1 MLLARQTY
9 AAMAEIVVKQLP
21 TGARLIDW
29 VGERLR
35 VHWMGQVPEYKH
47 IVVGL
52 LDVQEVKDAILGWW
66 GVLVGALVENSK
78 KPPSSK
84 RALAYEKK
92 REEERFPKQEEF
104 SSEPSI
110 VRKALELG
118 VDSRRVAH
126 KLTCVFGAIDE
137 VADKTLTQQTDAA
150 HLVKVAYPA
159 EDVDLDVHQ
168 RRLVYNIAGWLLS
181 SALSRVSRQRSLGSA
196 FLPFFNSHKVASAE
210 EFREAYPH
218 FSGLEFVV
226 EERNNPWEG
235 KGLIFASADF
245 FLFVRAL
252 ESGYR
257 SSLLNPALLAAP
269 LSFGKKVS
277 ACQEAHIEQRGT
289 LAAAVATPMQ
299 PALRNTWSSSRT

>member
-1 MLLARQTY
+1 MKAIIRKRCSKLPPPARRMLLARQTY

-21 TGARLIDW
+21 TGQRVVDL

-35 VHWMGQVPEYKH
+35 AHWMGQVPEYKH

-84 RALAYEKK
+84 RALAYEEK

-137 VADKTLTQQTDAA
+137 VS
-150 HLVKVAYPA
+150 P
-159 EDVDLDVHQ
+159 
-168 RRLVYNIAGWLLS
+168 S
-181 SALSRVSRQRSLGSA
+181 SMVGILKPDWYGRV
-196 FLPFFNSHKVASAE
+196 N
-210 EFREAYPH
+210 
-218 FSGLEFVV
+218 
-226 EERNNPWEG
+226 
-235 KGLIFASADF
+235 
-245 FLFVRAL
+245 
-252 ESGYR
+252 
-257 SSLLNPALLAAP
+257 LAAVP
-269 LSFGKKVS
+269 VCFVFLCV
-277 ACQEAHIEQRGT
+277 
-289 LAAAVATPMQ
+289 
-299 PALRNTWSSSRT
+299 